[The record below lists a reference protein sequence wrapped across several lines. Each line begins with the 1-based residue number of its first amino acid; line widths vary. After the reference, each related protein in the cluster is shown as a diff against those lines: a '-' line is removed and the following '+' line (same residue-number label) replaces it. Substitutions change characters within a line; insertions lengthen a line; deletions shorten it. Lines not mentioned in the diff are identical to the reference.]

1 MTKAT
6 TTRPTTAELIA
17 GIRAHALA
25 NYGKHGWD
33 ILTECW
39 DDEDI
44 CRFVMEGDTLPRAI
58 QGVKRALRA
67 MDEHRREIMSTAW

>member
-17 GIRAHALA
+17 GIRAHAQK
-25 NYGKHGWD
+25 NWGKGGWD
-33 ILTECW
+33 ILAECW

-44 CRFVMEGDTLPRAI
+44 GRCIAEGDTLPRAI
-58 QGVKRALRA
+58 ASVKRVLRA